1 MYTTCLGVGT
11 GGLETGGWSGDTQTR
26 GWAPKYICSTYI
38 MNRKVPL
45 LCIIDNSLTVL
56 AVLDRYWDAHYGT
69 SSINQCYY
77 HVAKNQT
84 VFNSLK
90 KIIILP
96 PDLVGICL
104 AGNPSV
110 SISLFWSNDWSPHY
124 SSPPPILCAISA
136 QTKYIPPV
144 FPPADQALHLWG
156 QANCIPCVFP
166 SAEQAFHYNGYQ
178 QNTFLVYIHLLST
191 SCTNKGKQNTILW
204 YFHLCC
210 YQT

>member
-1 MYTTCLGVGT
+1 
-11 GGLETGGWSGDTQTR
+11 
-26 GWAPKYICSTYI
+26 

-56 AVLDRYWDAHYGT
+56 AVLDRYWDAHYDT

-77 HVAKNQT
+77 HAAEIQT
-84 VFNSLK
+84 DFTVWK
-90 KIIILP
+90 MIILP
-96 PDLVGICL
+96 ADLVGICL

-156 QANCIPCVFP
+156 QVKYILCVFP
-166 SAEQAFHYNGYQ
+166 SAEQALHYNGYQ
-178 QNTFLVYIHLLST
+178 QNTFLVYIHRLST